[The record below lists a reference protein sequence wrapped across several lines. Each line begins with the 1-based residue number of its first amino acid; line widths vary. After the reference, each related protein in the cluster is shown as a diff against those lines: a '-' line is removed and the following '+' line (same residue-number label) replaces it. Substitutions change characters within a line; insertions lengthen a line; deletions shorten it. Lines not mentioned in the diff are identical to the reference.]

1 MNLEKLVVTIF
12 FMAGILAIP
21 IELVMTKLEEKHKPS
36 REELLQELKRMLK
49 EYEESAEPR

>member
-21 IELVMTKLEEKHKPS
+21 IELVMTKLEEKQKPS

-49 EYEESAEPR
+49 EYEESAEHR